1 MSAIHVEV
9 GRPSLVYLKTHDA
22 IQRTA
27 RFVSSV
33 GGTRSGKTYANLQA
47 IFELA
52 VADKTPTITSV
63 VSETFPHLKRGAI
76 RDFALALGD
85 AYDERCWNKSSSTY
99 TVPGSGSIIEFFSA
113 DSPAK
118 VHGPARDRLF
128 LNEVQNI
135 PWETAR
141 QLFVRTRGLVI
152 LDYNPTHDFWAQQE
166 IEPRKE
172 CITIH
177 STFEDN
183 KDAETGVS
191 FLSPEQIQEILANK
205 HDSNWW
211 RVYGLGLLGSLDG
224 LIYPDFELIDEMPE
238 GEKLREIGG
247 IDFGFSDPTAIV
259 RVLADHGRKTAYI
272 DEIAY
277 RKQMKNDAIVQA
289 LQEAGFART
298 TNIWADCEDARA
310 IAEIAAA
317 SRLKVIACNKSAPVR
332 SDKRKFQIQW
342 MQGWRLCVTK
352 RSLNVIKDLR
362 NYAFEK
368 DADGKTTSFPIHD
381 WSHGPDAMRY
391 ALYSEFAGRESA
403 GNYSFSVIR

>member
-1 MSAIHVEV
+1 M
-9 GRPSLVYLKTHDA
+9 
-22 IQRTA
+22 
-27 RFVSSV
+27 
-33 GGTRSGKTYANLQA
+33 
-47 IFELA
+47 
-52 VADKTPTITSV
+52 
-63 VSETFPHLKRGAI
+63 
-76 RDFALALGD
+76 
-85 AYDERCWNKSSSTY
+85 
-99 TVPGSGSIIEFFSA
+99 
-113 DSPAK
+113 
-118 VHGPARDRLF
+118 
-128 LNEVQNI
+128 
-135 PWETAR
+135 
-141 QLFVRTRGLVI
+141 FVRTSGLI
-152 LDYNPTHDFWAQQE
+152 LMDYNPAATFWAIEQ
-166 IEPRKE
+166 IEPRE
-172 CITIH
+172 NCIVIH
-177 STFEDN
+177 STYKDN
-183 KDAETGVS
+183 P
-191 FLSPEQIQEILANK
+191 FLSQEIRDEIEANQG
-205 HDSNWW
+205 DENWW
-211 RVYGLGLLGSLDG
+211 KVYGLGLLGSLDG

-238 GEKLREIGG
+238 GDKLREIGG

-289 LQEAGFART
+289 LQEAGFAST

-332 SDKRKFQIQW
+332 SEKRKFQIQW

-391 ALYSEFAGRESA
+391 ALYSEFAGREST